1 MANDITKLLPFRQY
15 DENDVINLFSFDGGE
30 VGAGSIVK
38 ITSADLNSD
47 AVQYS
52 DGGFLNAIG
61 NATSQYAS
69 VPLKVQA
76 ADSGEAALGILLR
89 DVREEDEN
97 GEKIRFYPE
106 KKAELQCVASGEA
119 VPVATKGVFTFTEDA
134 FDGGTVPAPM
144 TSLAVRDGGALG
156 EAGVG
161 EDVVGMILATGS
173 RETQGE
179 GAADAF
185 EGDYAMVKIEL

>member
-15 DENDVINLFSFDGGE
+15 DDNDVVNMFAYDGSE

-38 ITSADLNSD
+38 ITSADLNDD
-47 AVQYS
+47 AVQYGE
-52 DGGFLNAIG
+52 GGFLNTIG
-61 NATSQYAS
+61 NASSMYAS
-69 VPLKVQA
+69 VPHKVA
-76 ADSGEAALGILLR
+76 LADSGDAGLGILMR

-119 VPVATKGVFTFTEDA
+119 VPVATKGFFTFTEDA
-134 FDGGTVPAPM
+134 FDGGTIPAPM
-144 TSLAVRDGGALG
+144 TNLAVRDGGALG
-156 EAGVG
+156 EAGG
-161 EDVVGMILATGS
+161 SEAVVGMVLATGS

-179 GAADAF
+179 GSVDPF
-185 EGDYAMVKIEL
+185 EGDYAYVKIEL

>member
-15 DENDVINLFSFDGGE
+15 DENDVVNMFSYDGSE
-30 VGAGSIVK
+30 VGAGLIVK
-38 ITSADLNSD
+38 ITSADLNVDS
-47 AVQYS
+47 VQYS

-69 VPLKVQA
+69 VPHKVQL
-76 ADSGEAALGILLR
+76 ADSGDAALGVLLR

-97 GEKIRFYPE
+97 GEKIRFYPN

-119 VPVATKGVFTFTEDA
+119 VPVATKGFFTFVQAA
-134 FDGGTVPAPM
+134 FEGGTVPAPM
-144 TSLAVRDGGALG
+144 TSLALRDGGMLG
-156 EAGVG
+156 VAGVG
-161 EDVVGMILATGS
+161 EDSIGMILATGS

-179 GAADAF
+179 GSVDPF
-185 EGDYAMVKIEL
+185 EGDYAYVKIEL

>member
-15 DENDVINLFSFDGGE
+15 DDNDVVNMFAYDGSE
-30 VGAGSIVK
+30 VGAGALVK
-38 ITSADLNSD
+38 ITSADLNVD
-47 AVQYS
+47 AVQYGE
-52 DGGFLNAIG
+52 GGFLNTIG
-61 NATSQYAS
+61 NASSMYAS
-69 VPLKVQA
+69 VPHKVA
-76 ADSGEAALGILLR
+76 LADSGDGALGILLR

-119 VPVATKGVFTFTEDA
+119 VPVATKGFFSFVEGA
-134 FDGGTVPAPM
+134 FEGGTIPAPM
-144 TSLAVRDGGALG
+144 TTLAVRDGGLLG

-161 EDVVGMILATGS
+161 ETVVGTILATGS

-179 GAADAF
+179 GAADPF
-185 EGDYAMVKIEL
+185 EGDYAYVKIEL

>member
-15 DENDVINLFSFDGGE
+15 DENDVVNMFSYDGGE
-30 VGAGSIVK
+30 VGAGLVVK
-38 ITSADLNSD
+38 ITSADLNDES
-47 AVQYS
+47 VQYG
-52 DGGFLNAIG
+52 DGGFLNTIG

-69 VPLKVQA
+69 VPHKVQL
-76 ADSGEAALGILLR
+76 ADSGDAALGILLR

-119 VPVATKGVFTFTEDA
+119 VPVATKGFFTLVDDA
-134 FDGGTVPAPM
+134 FAGGTVPAPM
-144 TSLAVRDGGALG
+144 APLAVRDGGLLAEAGAG
-156 EAGVG
+156 EA
-161 EDVVGMILATGS
+161 VVGMVLATGS

-179 GAADAF
+179 GSTDPF
-185 EGDYAMVKIEL
+185 EGDYAFVKIEL

>member
-15 DENDVINLFSFDGGE
+15 DDNNVVNMFAYDGGE
-30 VGAGSIVK
+30 VGAGLLVK

-47 AVQYS
+47 AVQYGE
-52 DGGFLNAIG
+52 GGFLNTIG
-61 NATSQYAS
+61 NASSMYAS
-69 VPLKVQA
+69 VPHKVQL
-76 ADSGEAALGILLR
+76 ADSGDAALGILLR

-119 VPVATKGVFTFTEDA
+119 VPVATKGIFTFTEAA
-134 FDGGTVPAPM
+134 FEGGTVLAPM
-144 TSLAVRDGGALG
+144 STVAVRDGGLIGA
-156 EAGVG
+156 AGS
-161 EDVVGMILATGS
+161 DAVVGMVLATGS

-185 EGDYAMVKIEL
+185 AGDYAIVKIEL